1 MIAVLLSNNFDAV
14 AIQLIQ
20 NLNSPYIGSILL
32 IVLPI
37 LFFLV
42 HMFLIRPKLPLIR
55 QNMSGMLVI
64 AKHLGIKKQGSK
76 SEYILGC
83 QLLLL
88 FPWKKICWS
97 S

>member
-1 MIAVLLSNNFDAV
+1 MSGTFSKIEKHNHKCKILMIAVLLSNNFDAV

-64 AKHLGIKKQGSK
+64 AKHLGIKKHG
-76 SEYILGC
+76 
-83 QLLLL
+83 
-88 FPWKKICWS
+88 
-97 S
+97 